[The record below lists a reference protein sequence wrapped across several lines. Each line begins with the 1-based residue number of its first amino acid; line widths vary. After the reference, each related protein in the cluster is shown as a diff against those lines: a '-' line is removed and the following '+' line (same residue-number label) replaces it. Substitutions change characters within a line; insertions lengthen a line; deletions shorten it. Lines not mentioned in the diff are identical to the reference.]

1 MNGISDLTERIES
14 LEPEIESTV
23 EKKQEILEK
32 EQALNTALND
42 LERDLQLMS
51 SLQKQLDITQR
62 DYNFIES
69 TLADYRE
76 QVTEIQNELTE
87 MVEVTEKSTGVIE
100 DLGKIGVVPDESIA
114 ILNDRKE
121 LIDQCSDQL
130 QVVSDLLDLNYYIH
144 MVKSVSVSDSEQ
156 KAESDQEEND
166 SVNGSFQ
173 QQLEAQQAEFSS
185 WNGVL
190 FHGSISSNYSNI
202 LENRING
209 ASPTARKVFDKFR
222 SSLIVRDSSYMGEY
236 GNHYNPS
243 VNAADERGVYM
254 NAIDDEFNERGRG
267 TTFYHEMGHMIDHA
281 SNHFQSFTSDTN
293 PDFYLAL
300 RADGAE
306 IVRKYNELEDHEKEG
321 FRKFL
326 YHGRCNSLSDLITPL
341 SNGLIRGRFYHD
353 DKYWKDPGAIEHEA
367 FAHFFEAS
375 MGHDP
380 FIGEPKKDI
389 LQRYFPNA
397 WREFEKMLDQIADS

>member
-1 MNGISDLTERIES
+1 MNGISDLTERIEN
-14 LEPEIESTV
+14 LEPEVESTV

-166 SVNGSFQ
+166 SANGSFQ
-173 QQLEAQQAEFSS
+173 QQLEAQLAEYSS

-190 FHGSISSNYSNI
+190 FHGSITNNYSNI
-202 LENRING
+202 LTNRMNG
-209 ASPTARKVFDKFR
+209 ATPAARKVFEKYR
-222 SSLIVRDSSYMGEY
+222 TSLIVRDSTYLG
-236 GNHYNPS
+236 GNHYNS
-243 VNAADERGVYM
+243 SADGISERGVYI
-254 NAIDDEFNERGRG
+254 NAFKDEDDDRGKG
-267 TTFYHEMGHMIDHA
+267 VAFYHEMGHMIDHA
-281 SNHFQSFTSDTN
+281 SNQFHSFTSVN
-293 PDFYLAL
+293 NVDFCLAL
-300 RADGAE
+300 RADAAE
-306 IVRKYNELEDHEKEG
+306 VTEWFCGLSGTSKSDFLDCLDEG
-321 FRKFL
+321 K
-326 YHGRCNSLSDLITPL
+326 CNSLSDLLEPL
-341 SNGLIRGRFYHD
+341 SGGIIIGGYGHTPD
-353 DKYWKDPGAIEHEA
+353 YWQSPGAIEKEA

-380 FIGEPKKDI
+380 KLDERKKDI
-389 LQRYFPNA
+389 LSYFFPRA
-397 WREFEKMLDQIADS
+397 WNEFEKMLEQIGKD